1 MVDGRAVLVAGSSGS
16 GKTAWTMQQTA
27 SSRRLL
33 VWDCLGE
40 WARRGRVAAV
50 PTLAQLGEAITAD
63 VREPQRV
70 VALGYTGPAFVTIKS
85 GPRDRIAPLFPVFCR
100 LAWVWLRSKPGQ
112 LVIEELADVTSPG
125 KAPPEWGE
133 ICRKGRHYGAQV
145 YAITQRPAESD
156 KTIVGNAAAIHT
168 GLMAFPR
175 DRAYMAEC
183 LDVPAAEV
191 GKLKPLE
198 WIERDM
204 RTRALRRGT
213 VRL

>member
-1 MVDGRAVLVAGSSGS
+1 MIDGRGVLVAGSSGS
-16 GKTAWTMQQTA
+16 GKTAWVLQQTA
-27 SSRRLL
+27 SARRLL
-33 VWDCLGE
+33 VWDSLGE
-40 WARRGRVAAV
+40 WSRKGRVSGL
-50 PTLAQLGEAITAD
+50 PTLAQLGMAVQAD
-63 VREPQRV
+63 IREPARV
-70 VALGYTGPAFVTIKS
+70 VALGYTGPASRTHF
-85 GPRDRIAPLFPVFCR
+85 AVFCR
-100 LAWVWLRSKPGQ
+100 LAWVWLRGKPGT
-112 LVIEELADVTSPG
+112 LVVEELADVTSPG
-125 KAPPEWGE
+125 KAPDAWGE
-133 ICRKGRHYGAQV
+133 ICRKGRHYGATV

-191 GKLKPLE
+191 GALKPLE